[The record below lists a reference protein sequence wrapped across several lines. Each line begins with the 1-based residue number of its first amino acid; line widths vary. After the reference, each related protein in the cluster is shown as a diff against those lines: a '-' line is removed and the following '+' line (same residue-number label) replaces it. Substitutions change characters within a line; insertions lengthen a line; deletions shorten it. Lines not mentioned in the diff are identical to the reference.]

1 MKNPILFLL
10 VILICS
16 CSSESSKSNQGASIS
31 LQIMQDTLLVDSG
44 DEVVMAGSNLMLSVL
59 SEDQG
64 KLFNY
69 DRKSSNLEVPLRS
82 WYHDA
87 KSAEWRSSNELKKQY
102 KNASIVGDGRVV
114 FNIKGNDYRLV
125 VAIDYEFKVI
135 FIRFI
140 GTHKQYDKIDVKT
153 I

>member
-1 MKNPILFLL
+1 MRIIAFRAIREFYEKPEYAD
-10 VILICS
+10 
-16 CSSESSKSNQGASIS
+16 SEAS
-31 LQIMQDTLLVDSG
+31 
-44 DEVVMAGSNLMLSVL
+44 
-59 SEDQG
+59 
-64 KLFNY
+64 
-69 DRKSSNLEVPLRS
+69 LRA

-87 KSAEWRSSNELKKQY
+87 KAAEWKSSNELKQQY

-125 VAIDYEFKVI
+125 VAIDYEFQVI

-140 GTHKQYDKIDVKT
+140 GTHRQYDKIDAKT